1 MARFERVKV
10 ALALHARSPEEA
22 EAVASAL
29 AADDA
34 SDSCSKVSTRRDG
47 ERVVIEIEC
56 WCPSPLARARS
67 LADDVLRSLG
77 AIHVLQGE
85 GGGAEMKRKA

>member
-1 MARFERVKV
+1 
-10 ALALHARSPEEA
+10 
-22 EAVASAL
+22 
-29 AADDA
+29 
-34 SDSCSKVSTRRDG
+34 
-47 ERVVIEIEC
+47 VIEIEC